1 MFNAVLS
8 WVKVD
13 RDKRAE
19 HLPYLLAKV
28 RLPLLTPQFLSDTV
42 ASDELIRASHKCRD
56 LVDEARDYHLM
67 PERRSLMQS
76 FRTKPRRCRDVI
88 GINSNF
94 DNVYI
99 SSYPGT
105 RLGSSIGIR
114 FVSTS

>member
-94 DNVYI
+94 DNC
-99 SSYPGT
+99 
-105 RLGSSIGIR
+105 
-114 FVSTS
+114 